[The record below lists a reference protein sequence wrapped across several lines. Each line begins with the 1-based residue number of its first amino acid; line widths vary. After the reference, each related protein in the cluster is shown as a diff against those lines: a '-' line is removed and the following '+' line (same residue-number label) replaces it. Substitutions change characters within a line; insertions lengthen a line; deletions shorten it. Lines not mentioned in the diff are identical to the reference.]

1 MRSIPII
8 KLLQFLF
15 LFYFCIGYTK
25 GATPSYFFQQLN
37 LDKGLSQ
44 TTVNCI
50 LADNKGLIWIGT
62 ASGLSCFD
70 RYGMKS
76 YFHEKDN
83 PYSLPG
89 NTIYFIAEDSLNNI
103 WVSTNNGLT
112 LYDKSS
118 DSFRPVKFED
128 KIITTNSFHTFS
140 GSILFTADEGVYIYD
155 GKSRTLHKRPVLQKD
170 SSDFIP
176 YYIRPWDKDEV
187 LLISRRNGILR
198 YNPVTDQITPTDYP
212 IQTGDLNA
220 VYLDSKK
227 RLYLSSY
234 NKGFVCYA
242 PDGKKLYHIHTGNSQ
257 LNNNLVLDFLEI
269 NNKLWI
275 TTDGGGI
282 NIMDLENTSDIT
294 AIVHTPGDRNTL
306 PVNSVKC
313 IYKDKQDNIWVGTVR
328 GGMIGIKEVFMK
340 TYTDVPRNNT
350 NGLSDISV
358 ISIHEDKRGRLWLG
372 TDGGGINQY
381 DPYTDTFKHYPST
394 YGDKVVSI
402 TDYSDSELLV
412 SLYTKGMYLFNK
424 ETGHYHRPFYLIDEA
439 TTVDQFHGGNASLA
453 YRVTDEWA
461 YFLGK
466 NAVSHSFRTGKFS
479 FLKIDG
485 KKLAVGPMKMVCAD
499 DKSAFIIQSNN
510 LYEVYHGSDT
520 LHVLLSIGGH
530 EAIKAVARDKNG
542 IFWIGTEYG
551 FGYFDSNTK
560 EFTKIETK
568 LFNSVSTLLLD
579 EQERLWIGARN
590 MLFSY
595 DLKKKRFASWGE
607 SDGYTTNEFIYKYQV
622 SSISDYIYLGGASGL
637 LRINKNIPTKE
648 KPLPEVRLMDVLL
661 NGNSC
666 IDQLEN
672 GRNRITIPH
681 THSSIEIKV
690 ISMEKDVFRSK
701 LYRYMIN
708 GTDQQYTETY
718 NHVLS
723 LRMLAPGNYSILVSC
738 NSKSGEWS
746 EPVEVLHITVTPPW
760 YQRPYV
766 FVIFIILLILF
777 LFWSERIARRRRNR
791 KMKWQMKEH
800 TNKMNEEKVRFL
812 INISHELRTPLTLIY
827 APLKRILDKNSWN
840 EPENLKGQLSGIYKQ
855 VLDMR
860 NTINMV
866 LDMSSLKEAKNTLHK
881 TPHQLNEWIIS
892 VAKDF
897 ESELEARHIRIDYQL
912 DEHIGQVSFDGP
924 KCTTVLSNLLMNAL
938 KFSPS
943 DTTITVSS
951 ELLDDKIQVSVADQ
965 GIGLGN
971 LDANKLFTRYYQ
983 GNHDQSGSGIG
994 LSFSKALIERH
1005 KGTIGA
1011 MNNEDCGATFFFEL
1025 PLDAE
1030 NENIEKEN
1038 RQDVWFPVESPSE
1051 TETFSTNHYSIII
1064 VEDKKE
1070 LSSFLKESLQESFK
1084 NVYVA
1089 GDGEEAIEIIN
1100 QKHPDIIV
1108 SDIMMPK
1115 MNGYE
1120 LCKKIKE
1127 DMATS
1132 HIPVILLTAR
1142 GDLDSTTMGY
1152 KLGADAYLA
1161 KPFDMELL
1169 LAVIS
1174 NQLKNREAIR
1184 QKYKES
1190 HLLPPEATPSQTNN
1204 LDEEFMLKLN
1214 KLIYDNLSSREL
1226 DVKFLTTQMGMSRTP
1241 LYAKLKALTN
1251 MGVNDYINMIRIDKA
1266 CQLLVG
1272 SSMNIT
1278 EISETVGFE
1287 YPRHF
1292 STLFKQLK
1300 GMPPSQYRNSK
1311 ATTKECESERED

>member
-1 MRSIPII
+1 MGNNYIFRI
-8 KLLQFLF
+8 LYTLF
-15 LFYFCIGYTK
+15 LFFTCIGYGK
-25 GATPSYFFQQLN
+25 AANPSYYFQQLG

-44 TTVNCI
+44 TTVHCI

-62 ASGLSCFD
+62 ASGLNCFD
-70 RYGMKS
+70 RYDMKS

-83 PYSLPG
+83 PHSLPG
-89 NTIYFIAEDSLNNI
+89 NTIYFIAEDAENNI
-103 WVSTNNGLT
+103 WISTNNGLT

-118 DSFRPVKFED
+118 DSFRPAKFED
-128 KIITTNSFHTFS
+128 KAIISYSFCPLS
-140 GSILFTADEGVYIYD
+140 GSILFTANEGIYIYD
-155 GKSRTLHKRPVLQKD
+155 YEKHTFRKRPVLLED
-170 SSDFIP
+170 SSNFSP
-176 YYIRPWDKDEV
+176 YYIKPWDKDEL
-187 LLISRRNGILR
+187 LLISQYKGILK
-198 YNPVTDQITPTDYP
+198 YNPVTDQLSPTDYP
-212 IQTGDLNA
+212 VQTGLNA
-220 VYLDSKK
+220 IYLDSKK

-242 PDGKKLYHIHTGNSQ
+242 PDGKKLYTIHAGNSR
-257 LNNNLVLDFLEI
+257 LTSNLVLDFMEI
-269 NNKLWI
+269 NNKLWV

-282 NIMDLENTSDIT
+282 NIMDMDDPSDMT
-294 AIVHTPGDRNTL
+294 AIMHTPGDMSTI
-306 PVNSVKC
+306 PVNSIKC
-313 IYKDKQDNIWVGTVR
+313 IYKDKQENIWVGTVR

-340 TYTDVPRNNT
+340 TYKDVPLNNT

-358 ISIHEDKRGRLWLG
+358 SSIHEDKKGRLWLG

-381 DPYTDTFKHYPST
+381 NPYTDTFKHYPAT

-412 SLYTKGMYLFNK
+412 SLYTKGLYLFNK
-424 ETGHYHRPFYLIDEA
+424 ETGRYSRPFYVIDEA
-439 TTVDQFHGGNASLA
+439 TTIDQFHGGNASMA
-453 YRVTDEWA
+453 YRITDEWS

-466 NAVSHSFRTGKFS
+466 NAISHNLRTGKYS
-479 FLKIDG
+479 FLKING
-485 KKLAVGPMKMVCAD
+485 NKLAVGPMKMVCTD
-499 DKSAFIIQSNN
+499 DKSAYIIQSNK
-510 LYEVYHGSDT
+510 LYEAHHGNDT
-520 LHVLLSIGGH
+520 LYTLLSIGTH

-551 FGYFDSNTK
+551 FGYFDSKTK
-560 EFTKIETK
+560 VFTKIETK

-579 EQERLWIGARN
+579 DQDRLWIGARN

-637 LRINKNIPTKE
+637 LRINKNISTKE
-648 KPLPEVRLMDVLL
+648 APLPEVRLMDVLL

-666 IDQLEN
+666 IDQLEAS
-672 GRNRITIPH
+672 GKNRITIPH

-708 GTDQQYTETY
+708 GTDKQYTETY
-718 NHVLS
+718 NHILS
-723 LRMLAPGNYSILVSC
+723 LRMLAPGDYSILVSC

-746 EPVEVLHITVTPPW
+746 EPAEVLHITVTPPW

-766 FVIFIILLILF
+766 FAIFIILLTLM
-777 LFWSERIARRRRNR
+777 LFWTDRVSRRRRNR
-791 KMKWQMKEH
+791 KMQWQMKEH
-800 TNKMNEEKVRFL
+800 TNRMNEEKVHFL

-827 APLKRILDKNSWN
+827 APLKRILDKKGWN
-840 EPENLKGQLSGIYKQ
+840 DPEMMKGQLASIYKQ

-866 LDMSSLKEAKNTLHK
+866 LDMNSLKETKTALHK
-881 TPHQLNEWIIS
+881 THYQLNEWIVS

-897 ESELEARHIRIDYQL
+897 ESELEARNIRIKYQL
-912 DEHIGQVSFDGP
+912 DENIRQITFDGA

-938 KFSPS
+938 KFSPI

-951 ELLDDKIQVSVADQ
+951 QLEEGKVRISVADQ

-983 GNHDQSGSGIG
+983 GNHEQSGSGIG
-994 LSFSKALIERH
+994 LSFAKILIEKH
-1005 KGTIGA
+1005 NGTIGA
-1011 MNNEDCGATFFFEL
+1011 MNNDDGGATFFFEL
-1025 PLDAE
+1025 PLGDDSGE
-1030 NENIEKEN
+1030 QLDEEN
-1038 RQDVWFPVESPSE
+1038 RQDTWFAVDTPSE
-1051 TETFSTNHYSIII
+1051 PDVFSTNNYSIII

-1070 LSSFLKESLQESFK
+1070 LSSFLKEALLDSFK
-1084 NVYVA
+1084 NIYVA
-1089 GDGEEAIEIIN
+1089 GDGEEALEIIN

-1127 DMATS
+1127 NMATS

-1169 LAVIS
+1169 QAVIV
-1174 NQLKNREAIR
+1174 NQLKNREAIK

-1190 HLLPPEATPSQTNN
+1190 HLHLAEAIPAQTNN

-1214 KLIYDNLSSREL
+1214 KLIHDNISSREL

-1251 MGVNDYINMIRIDKA
+1251 MGVNDYINMIRIEKA
-1266 CQLLVG
+1266 SLLLLH
-1272 SSMNIT
+1272 STMNIT
-1278 EISETVGFE
+1278 EISEAVGFE

-1292 STLFKQLK
+1292 STMFKQIK
-1300 GMPPSQYRNSK
+1300 GMPPSQYRNNTEAGK
-1311 ATTKECESERED
+1311 V

>member
-1 MRSIPII
+1 MKSFPII
-8 KLLQFLF
+8 KLLQLLLLF
-15 LFYFCIGYTK
+15 FFCISHTK
-25 GATPSYFFQQLN
+25 GASPSYFFQQLN

-70 RYGMKS
+70 RYDMKS

-89 NTIYFIAEDSLNNI
+89 NTIFFIAEDSLNNI
-103 WVSTNNGLT
+103 WISTNNGLT

-118 DSFRPVKFED
+118 DSFRPIKFED
-128 KIITTNSFHTFS
+128 KTIITNSFLTFS
-140 GSILFTADEGVYIYD
+140 GSILFTADEGLYIYNN
-155 GKSRTLHKRPVLQKD
+155 KNQTLHKRSILQKD
-170 SSDFIP
+170 SSDFRP
-176 YYIRPWDKDEV
+176 YYICPWNDNEV
-187 LLISRRNGILR
+187 LLISRKNGILK
-198 YNPVTDQITPTDYP
+198 YNPVTNQITPTDYP
-212 IQTGDLNA
+212 VQAGDLNA
-220 VYLDSKK
+220 AYLDSKK
-227 RLYLSSY
+227 RLYLSTY

-242 PDGKKLYHIHTGNSQ
+242 PDGKKLFHIHTGNSR
-257 LNNNLVLDFLEI
+257 LNNDLILDFLEI

-282 NIMDLENTSDIT
+282 NIMDMDTPSDIT

-313 IYKDKQDNIWVGTVR
+313 IYKDKLDNIWAGTVR

-402 TDYSDSELLV
+402 TDYSDADLLV

-424 ETGHYHRPFYLIDEA
+424 QTGKYHRPFYLIDEE
-439 TTVDQFHGGNASLA
+439 TTIDQFHGGNASLA

-485 KKLAVGPMKMVCAD
+485 KKLATGPMKMVCAD
-499 DKSAFIIQSNN
+499 EKSAFIIQSNN

-520 LHVLLSIGGH
+520 LQTLLSIRGH
-530 EAIKAVARDKNG
+530 EAIKAVARDKNN

-551 FGYFDSNTK
+551 FGYFDSKTQK
-560 EFTKIETK
+560 FTKIETK

-637 LRINKNIPTKE
+637 LRINKNISTNE
-648 KPLPEVRLMDVLL
+648 EPLPEVRLMDVLL

-666 IDQLEN
+666 IDQLQN
-672 GRNRITIPH
+672 GHNRITIPH

-708 GTDQQYTETY
+708 GSDRQYTETY
-718 NHVLS
+718 NHILS
-723 LRMLAPGNYSILVSC
+723 LRMLAPGDYSILVSC

-746 EPVEVLHITVTPPW
+746 EPVEVLHIRVTPPW

-766 FVIFIILLILF
+766 FVIFIILLILL
-777 LFWSERIARRRRNR
+777 LFWSERILRQRRNQ

-800 TNKMNEEKVRFL
+800 TNKINEEKVRFL

-840 EPENLKGQLSGIYKQ
+840 DPEYLKGQLSGIYKQ
-855 VLDMR
+855 VLNMR

-881 TPHQLNEWIIS
+881 TPHQLNKWIMSI
-892 VAKDF
+892 AKDF
-897 ESELEARHIRIDYQL
+897 ESELEARHIRIVYLL
-912 DEHIGQVSFDGP
+912 DEHIEQVSFDGP

-951 ELLDDKIQVSVADQ
+951 QLKEDKVYVSVADQ
-965 GIGLGN
+965 GIGLGK
-971 LDANKLFTRYYQ
+971 LDINKLFTRYYQ
-983 GNHDQSGSGIG
+983 GNHEQSGSGIG
-994 LSFSKALIERH
+994 LSFAKVLIERH
-1005 KGTIGA
+1005 GGTIGA
-1011 MNNEDCGATFFFEL
+1011 MNNEDGGATFFFEL
-1025 PLDAE
+1025 PLDTASDDPA
-1030 NENIEKEN
+1030 NEEN
-1038 RQDVWFPVESPSE
+1038 RYDTWQPVETPSDPE
-1051 TETFSTNHYSIII
+1051 AFSTGNYSVIV

-1070 LSSFLKESLQESFK
+1070 LSSFLKESLQELFK

-1089 GDGEEAIEIIN
+1089 ANGEEALKIISQN
-1100 QKHPDIIV
+1100 HPDIIV

-1127 DMATS
+1127 DIATS
-1132 HIPVILLTAR
+1132 HIPVVLLTAR

-1190 HLLPPEATPSQTNN
+1190 HLHLAEATVAPTNN

-1251 MGVNDYINMIRIDKA
+1251 MGVNDYINMIRIEKA
-1266 CQLLVG
+1266 SQLLI
-1272 SSMNIT
+1272 SSTMNIT
-1278 EISETVGFE
+1278 EISEAVGFE

-1292 STLFKQLK
+1292 STMFKQIK
-1300 GMPPSQYRNSK
+1300 GMPPSQYRQDAKKDN
-1311 ATTKECESERED
+1311 E